1 MMDSDYRSR
10 MQMASERAD
19 RMADDYARANASSYR
34 SRSRQMPRQRAW
46 EPAEWARR
54 RAVRP
59 RMGA

>member
-10 MQMASERAD
+10 MQMAAERAD
-19 RMADDYARANASSYR
+19 RMADDYARANAGSYR
-34 SRSRQMPRQRAW
+34 SRSRQMPKHRAW
-46 EPAEWARR
+46 EPVAWARR

>member
-19 RMADDYARANASSYR
+19 RIADDYARANASYR
-34 SRSRQMPRQRAW
+34 SRPRPMPRPRAW